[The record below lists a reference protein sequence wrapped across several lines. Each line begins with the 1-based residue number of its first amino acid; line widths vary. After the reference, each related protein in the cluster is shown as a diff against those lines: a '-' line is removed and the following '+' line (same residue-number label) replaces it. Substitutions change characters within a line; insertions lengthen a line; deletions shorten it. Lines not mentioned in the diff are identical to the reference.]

1 MDNINIKH
9 VVDDHTLACIN
20 KMNTWSHQ
28 KLINMKTILLKIDE
42 DNDIF
47 EMRIG
52 NEVYTL
58 DNVYLSEYGDLF
70 DELNMAI
77 EIN

>member
-1 MDNINIKH
+1 
-9 VVDDHTLACIN
+9 
-20 KMNTWSHQ
+20 
-28 KLINMKTILLKIDE
+28 MKTITLKIDE

-47 EMRIG
+47 EMRID

-58 DNVYLSEYGDLF
+58 DNVYDCGYGDLF

-77 EIN
+77 ELIKYKEKR

>member
-1 MDNINIKH
+1 
-9 VVDDHTLACIN
+9 
-20 KMNTWSHQ
+20 
-28 KLINMKTILLKIDE
+28 MKTILLKIDE

-58 DNVYLSEYGDLF
+58 ESMALIQTFLGKLSIPHHDHK
-70 DELNMAI
+70 
-77 EIN
+77 

>member
-1 MDNINIKH
+1 
-9 VVDDHTLACIN
+9 
-20 KMNTWSHQ
+20 
-28 KLINMKTILLKIDE
+28 MKTILPKIDE

>member
-1 MDNINIKH
+1 
-9 VVDDHTLACIN
+9 
-20 KMNTWSHQ
+20 
-28 KLINMKTILLKIDE
+28 MKTILLKIDE

-58 DNVYLSEYGDLF
+58 DNVYQSKY
-70 DELNMAI
+70 A
-77 EIN
+77 EIYLMN

>member
-1 MDNINIKH
+1 
-9 VVDDHTLACIN
+9 
-20 KMNTWSHQ
+20 
-28 KLINMKTILLKIDE
+28 MKTILLKIDE

-58 DNVYLSEYGDLF
+58 DNVYQSKYGDHWDSILVPRLQLIKKET
-70 DELNMAI
+70 DYYI
-77 EIN
+77 KSIN

>member
-1 MDNINIKH
+1 
-9 VVDDHTLACIN
+9 
-20 KMNTWSHQ
+20 
-28 KLINMKTILLKIDE
+28 MKTILLKIDE
-42 DNDIF
+42 DNDLY
-47 EMRIG
+47 EMIIG

-58 DNVYLSEYGDLF
+58 DNVYQSKYGDLF

>member
-1 MDNINIKH
+1 
-9 VVDDHTLACIN
+9 
-20 KMNTWSHQ
+20 
-28 KLINMKTILLKIDE
+28 MKTILLKIDE

-47 EMRIG
+47 EMSITHFTKNNYEKTQENVTYFERF
-52 NEVYTL
+52 TL
-58 DNVYLSEYGDLF
+58 DNVYQSDYGDLF